1 MTKRKTTTQQP
12 APAAPQMEMFGST
25 NISQQR
31 PDNNQVLRMVQE
43 LLDDMDLHGKKREPL
58 EAKSIDDKWQMIVR
72 QRQLDSQV
80 PAPEYLL
87 KELRKKVTP
96 NLLNSV
102 AQDIATIRM
111 EWARRFYKADGHNFL
126 LSLLSMLEGKL
137 SGYEDLTSGE
147 GEILLNTL
155 ICLRN
160 ISNSMDGIKLLTKSS
175 GTLRLI
181 LGCIFPPVPRTVDIV
196 LEISLVFLFCD
207 QTPEK
212 QTKTI
217 ASLLD
222 TIRHLYRGHHGWKI
236 ISNCILENK
245 SASFHKSLASFLNG
259 LFMLL
264 QESDRQS
271 LHVDWALDLDKA
283 NVVSALKTI
292 RDPPTVITSFIENFN
307 EDLKCIKSVF
317 PNHLINPFSKKA
329 VFNMLLKQCDP
340 NYLMYNVSLGLL
352 DLSFRNPAIF
362 KTLSIYIFNVT
373 NLIRINVAAGHP
385 EKCQQVY
392 GLASDLKKAIK
403 LRLEPDNHITSELAK
418 RYFGVGADIATQP
431 IMELISEAASGG
443 LPKID
448 QKKKL

>member
-283 NVVSALKTI
+283 NVISALKTI

-307 EDLKCIKSVF
+307 EDLKNK
-317 PNHLINPFSKKA
+317 HT
-329 VFNMLLKQCDP
+329 
-340 NYLMYNVSLGLL
+340 SLQ
-352 DLSFRNPAIF
+352 
-362 KTLSIYIFNVT
+362 
-373 NLIRINVAAGHP
+373 NLR
-385 EKCQQVY
+385 
-392 GLASDLKKAIK
+392 
-403 LRLEPDNHITSELAK
+403 
-418 RYFGVGADIATQP
+418 TQP
-431 IMELISEAASGG
+431 ASITEGSSQRF
-443 LPKID
+443 KQITYHR
-448 QKKKL
+448 